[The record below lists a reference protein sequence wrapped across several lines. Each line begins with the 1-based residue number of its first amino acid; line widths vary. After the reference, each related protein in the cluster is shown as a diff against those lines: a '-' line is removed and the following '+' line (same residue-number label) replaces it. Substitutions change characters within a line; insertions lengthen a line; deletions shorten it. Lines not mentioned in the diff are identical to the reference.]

1 MIQVSNYFLIV
12 CLLLYM
18 HLDCFLVLLPYMHI
32 YLLPYMHMLLLY
44 GVAIPPPLLSLMPF
58 VKCEQVTG
66 LRQILLRFSCALQ
79 SAHVPELEPDVIP
92 DI

>member
-1 MIQVSNYFLIV
+1 MYYTALFVFY
-12 CLLLYM
+12 YM
-18 HLDCFLVLLPYMHI
+18 HILFDFVLLPYMHI